1 MWGAL
6 AEANASWCEHFLGLR
21 EIIAENKLTFYIPA
35 WKINPKV
42 VRKYKNWTLIWY
54 NNTNIFV
61 KHQKEIAV
69 LDKQD

>member
-1 MWGAL
+1 MLAGVNISWG
-6 AEANASWCEHFLGLR
+6 WG
-21 EIIAENKLTFYIPA
+21 EIIAENTFYIPS
-35 WKINPKV
+35 NPKV

-54 NNTNIFV
+54 YNTNIFV